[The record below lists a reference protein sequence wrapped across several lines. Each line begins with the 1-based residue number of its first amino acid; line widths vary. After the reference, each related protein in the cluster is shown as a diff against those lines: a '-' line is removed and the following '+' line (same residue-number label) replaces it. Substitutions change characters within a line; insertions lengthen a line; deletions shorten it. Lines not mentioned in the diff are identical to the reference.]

1 MEKPDRERFRGRVH
15 RLLRLVVLAGLLLG
29 SDVSSWAVPGSQEAL
44 RLILQT
50 DGSELLV
57 GKPWNLLVLLQ
68 YPSPEEIHLSLP
80 PLPEGLLLDRIRT
93 GIRTVEGEIWTEIE
107 CTFIPQK
114 RGDIT
119 LGPLE
124 VTVPGKQGRT
134 SPQALSVRDAS
145 GSAESPI
152 VPRLFWTAPDKEYR
166 VGDPIPLELHIDA
179 PALSQKSPWFAGNL
193 VVDLV
198 QDALTET
205 VPVTES
211 DRAQGI
217 LYRVRLIP
225 LKAGTII
232 FPAAR
237 ISVGTSVFVSEKGMI
252 SVLPG
257 TVHQSKKEQLLVTT
271 PESSQKNKAKNKAGS
286 FPDFAGFRPP
296 FPWHFIWPLVSQ
308 EFFKVLGESKKNW
321 EQGEPAQ
328 ALMVLRTYE
337 RDSPLGPLYRIFRRE
352 SEGQLGIFSSID
364 EWWVPSMLLFGL
376 TIVLLVLGIYATMK
390 KKKIASIGFIA
401 CASLVLLYSIL
412 AKPVLVPLLRGGSVA
427 VVGETEGF
435 TIPDK
440 NGSSI
445 AHFVTGEAVLVKHKT
460 DEWVF
465 ISAAGQ
471 RSAWV
476 TRSSVYDF

>member
-29 SDVSSWAVPGSQEAL
+29 AGVSSWAVPGSQEAL

-57 GKPWNLLVLLQ
+57 GKPWKLLVLLQ
-68 YPSPEEIHLSLP
+68 YPSPENVHLSLP

-179 PALSQKSPWFAGNL
+179 PTSSQRSPWFSGNL
-193 VVDLV
+193 AVDLV

-232 FPAAR
+232 LPAAKL
-237 ISVGTSVFVSEKGMI
+237 SVGTSVIVSEKGMI

-271 PESSQKNKAKNKAGS
+271 PQSSQKNAAVKKADA
-286 FPDFAGFRPP
+286 FPEFAGFRPP
-296 FPWHFIWPLVSQ
+296 FLWRLLWPLVSQ
-308 EFFKVLGESKKNW
+308 DFFKVLSQSKTYW
-321 EQGEPAQ
+321 EQGKAAK
-328 ALMVLRTYE
+328 ALALLRTCE
-337 RDSPLGPLYRIFRRE
+337 RDSPLGPLYRTFRRE
-352 SEGQLGIFSSID
+352 AEGQLGIFSSID
-364 EWWVPSMLLFGL
+364 EWWVPSILLFGL
-376 TIVLLVLGIYATMK
+376 AFFLFFFGIYAAMK
-390 KKKIASIGFIA
+390 KNKMASIGFIA

-427 VVGETEGF
+427 VVGETEGY

-440 NGSSI
+440 NGSNI

-460 DEWVF
+460 GEWVF

>member
-15 RLLRLVVLAGLLLG
+15 RLLRLVILAGLLLRSG
-29 SDVSSWAVPGSQEAL
+29 VSSWAVPGSQEAL

-57 GKPWNLLVLLQ
+57 GKPWKLLVLLQ
-68 YPSPEEIHLSLP
+68 YTSPEEVHLSLP

-124 VTVPGKQGRT
+124 VTVPGKLGRT

-145 GSAESPI
+145 GSAESLI

-179 PALSQKSPWFAGNL
+179 PSLSQRSSWFAGKL
-193 VVDLV
+193 TVDLV
-198 QDALTET
+198 QDALAET

-225 LKAGTII
+225 LKAGMII

-237 ISVGTSVFVSEKGMI
+237 LSVDTNVIVSKKGMI

-257 TVHQSKKEQLLVTT
+257 TVHQSEKMGPIKT
-271 PESSQKNKAKNKAGS
+271 SSRIDQKNVSVKKTS
-286 FPDFAGFRPP
+286 PFPDFAGFKPP
-296 FPWHFIWPLVSQ
+296 FPWRFIWPLVSQ
-308 EFFKVLGESKKNW
+308 EFIKVLGESKKNW
-321 EQGEPAQ
+321 EQGKPEQ
-328 ALMVLRTYE
+328 TLMLLRTYE
-337 RDSPLGPLYRIFRRE
+337 RESPLGPLYRTFRRE
-352 SEGQLGIFSSID
+352 AEGQLGIFSSID
-364 EWWVPSMLLFGL
+364 EWWVPSLLLLGL
-376 TIVLLVLGIYATMK
+376 AVFLLALGIYGTMK
-390 KKKIASIGFIA
+390 KNKITSIGFLA

-427 VVGETEGF
+427 VVGETEGY
-435 TIPDK
+435 TIPDT
-440 NGSSI
+440 NGSNI